1 MGNQPITPV
10 ESQSESNEEDEEGF
24 SDEVSDSEVEQTQTR
39 ITTQKKSNPQMSA
52 ISSPQRQAPSA
63 AGTEAWEK
71 KSDLLQRLWSQEDEI
86 VILKGMI
93 DYTSKHESDPISYL
107 NAFHDFTKKNASRSQ
122 LQEKIERMKKEY
134 KNSKITFS
142 KPHEKQSACNLS
154 KTIQGNEEKGRAKVM
169 RAKGSVATME
179 GRMLMYGEEAFESG
193 QGAAWEKEWNELRS
207 EELRL
212 HLKQMEVRVAQTKLV
227 LGALDH

>member
-1 MGNQPITPV
+1 MGNEPIKPV
-10 ESQSESNEEDEEGF
+10 EPQSESSEDDEEGF
-24 SDEVSDSEVEQTQTR
+24 PDEVSDSESEAEQTQFR
-39 ITTQKKSNPQMSA
+39 ITTQKKSNPQISA
-52 ISSPQRQAPSA
+52 TSSPQRPAPSA
-63 AGTEAWEK
+63 AETEPWEK

-122 LQEKIERMKKEY
+122 QLQDKIERMKKEY
-134 KNSKITFS
+134 ENSTRTI
-142 KPHEKQSACNLS
+142 AYDLS
-154 KTIQGNEEKGRAKVM
+154 KKRQGNEDKGRAIVM
-169 RAKGSVATME
+169 RAKCSLATME
-179 GRMLMYGEEAFESG
+179 GRMMMYGEETFESG
-193 QGAAWEKEWNELRS
+193 QRAEWEKEWNELRT

-212 HLKQMEVRVAQTKLV
+212 HLKQMEIRVAQTKLV